1 MLATFVFNHAQSWN
15 DCEMKDC
22 GGGQEGGF
30 PGEQGAEEG
39 LKRENRGGKRD
50 LSTRAGSGSRNKEG
64 DNFFYYWVLV
74 KNTYLAVLK
83 FPFNIH

>member
-1 MLATFVFNHAQSWN
+1 MLATFVFSHAQSWN
-15 DCEMKDC
+15 DCEMQDC

-50 LSTRAGSGSRNKEG
+50 LYESGKREQK
-64 DNFFYYWVLV
+64 
-74 KNTYLAVLK
+74 
-83 FPFNIH
+83 

>member
-15 DCEMKDC
+15 DCEMQDC

-50 LSTRAGSGSRNKEG
+50 LHEG
-64 DNFFYYWVLV
+64 G
-74 KNTYLAVLK
+74 KREQK
-83 FPFNIH
+83 

>member
-15 DCEMKDC
+15 DCEMQDC

-39 LKRENRGGKRD
+39 LKRENRGGKWD
-50 LSTRAGSGSRNKEG
+50 L
-64 DNFFYYWVLV
+64 
-74 KNTYLAVLK
+74 
-83 FPFNIH
+83 

>member
-1 MLATFVFNHAQSWN
+1 
-15 DCEMKDC
+15 MKDC

-39 LKRENRGGKRD
+39 LKRENWGGKRD

-64 DNFFYYWVLV
+64 DNFFL
-74 KNTYLAVLK
+74 LLG
-83 FPFNIH
+83 II